1 MMSKNSAFVPEHI
14 REIHRI
20 REQIS
25 AEFDH
30 DIRKLAEHLK
40 KAEKNRRNLVR
51 KVPTRK

>member
-1 MMSKNSAFVPEHI
+1 MSKNKASVPEHI

-40 KAEKNRRNLVR
+40 EAEKNRKNLVR
-51 KVPTRK
+51 SIPARK